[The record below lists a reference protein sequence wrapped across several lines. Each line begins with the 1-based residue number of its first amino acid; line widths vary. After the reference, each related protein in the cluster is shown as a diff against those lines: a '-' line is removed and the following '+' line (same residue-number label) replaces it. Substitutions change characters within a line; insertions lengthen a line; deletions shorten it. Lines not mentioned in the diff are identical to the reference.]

1 MRLLDKWW
9 VMLFIYFWT
18 ILFVVG
24 FEVSGSNSVYPL
36 YLALVAGVLVFASL
50 VYQLVKKQ
58 WLKAVAGGVVSF
70 GITVVGAGVIF
81 IAGAFQS
88 VTKGNTN
95 TLDEAFYRAE
105 FEDHTRTLFPASASF
120 LAKDEM
126 VQGLGFENEFDA
138 HCLVR
143 LPKAE
148 YQELLTRISSDP
160 EFMKNHA
167 PPDFSGTVLAGKVKA
182 EDFPASYSHDDPGY
196 SLYTVS
202 FHKGGESVALKIS
215 TY

>member
-9 VMLFIYFWT
+9 ALLLIYFWT
-18 ILFVVG
+18 VLFVVV
-24 FEVSGSNSVYPL
+24 FEVSGNHSTYPV
-36 YLALVAGVLVFASL
+36 YLALAAGVLVFASVVHL
-50 VYQLVKKQ
+50 LSKKQ

-70 GITVVGAGVIF
+70 GITVVGAGVVF
-81 IAGAFQS
+81 MAGAFQS

-120 LAKDEM
+120 LAKDET
-126 VQGLGFENEFDA
+126 VQGMGFENEFDA

-148 YQELLTRISSDP
+148 YQKLLTQVTSNP
-160 EFMKNHA
+160 EFMKDNA
-167 PPDFSGTVLAGKVKA
+167 APDFSGTVLAGKVKA
-182 EDFPASYSHDDPGY
+182 AGFSASYSHDDPGY
-196 SLYTVS
+196 SWYTVS
-202 FHKGGESVALKIS
+202 FHEDGESVALKIS